1 MIKAIIKE
9 DLNEEQE
16 FVRTIIIDQGYYG
29 GWDFKDTVEKIRQDC
44 KRQNN
49 NGNFYELKVIPKDP
63 NIEVRQ
69 FISKNRY
76 LVLTEYPLYDV
87 NNQTAIINMSEI

>member
-1 MIKAIIKE
+1 MIKGIIRE
-9 DLNEEQE
+9 NLNEDQE
-16 FVRTIIIDQGYYG
+16 FVRSFIIDQAYYG
-29 GWDFKDTVEKIRQDC
+29 GWDFKDTVEKIKQDC

-49 NGNFYELKVIPKDP
+49 NGNHYELKVIPKDP

-76 LVLTEYPLYDV
+76 LILTEYPLNDIEH
-87 NNQTAIINMSEI
+87 QTAIIHMSEI